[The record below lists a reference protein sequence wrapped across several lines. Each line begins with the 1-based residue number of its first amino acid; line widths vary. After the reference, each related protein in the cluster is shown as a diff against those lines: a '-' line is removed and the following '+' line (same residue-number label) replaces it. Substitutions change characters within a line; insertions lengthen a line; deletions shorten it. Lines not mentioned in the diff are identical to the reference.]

1 MHYLQISYHFREQL
15 HFITTIQE
23 FPALIWLL
31 LLFILT
37 SLLLSPTFNSKNLVF
52 SVCKFLYSSK
62 QFWQGLYLIKFW
74 YSWIFQSR
82 ALHGQ
87 WWDALY
93 HDLIITKFLILIL
106 LTFIQTSGSREY
118 CSVPQGIK
126 IICFNFWLELE
137 FLESFGLIKNWES
150 YLVCWFVWIQ

>member
-1 MHYLQISYHFREQL
+1 MIVIAIYINIIIIISNLQLKEPCVFCMQI
-15 HFITTIQE
+15 
-23 FPALIWLL
+23 PLL
-31 LLFILT
+31 
-37 SLLLSPTFNSKNLVF
+37 
-52 SVCKFLYSSK
+52 SSK